1 MYKKLLLVVLQ
12 KTKDVP
18 YLLLDELK
26 EEVNLYKINSFLREI
41 EQIGIQL
48 QPTIDGNFQITR
60 EQRAQL
66 VLYGAKN
73 GVDWDK
79 IIKQLSWQE
88 FELLTTMVS
97 DEFGYIAKTGLN
109 FSTEERKYQI
119 DVILKNKP
127 YILLID
133 CKHFGGTGKQSVLRT
148 AVTEQ
153 IIRTEALVINI
164 NKLKS
169 KINVRKWKKGIIIPM
184 IVTWLDDSVYF
195 HENVPVVPFTK
206 LHSFFTNFYLYIDD
220 ILQIPV
226 NLSEEKE
233 N

>member
-1 MYKKLLLVVLQ
+1 MVLK

-26 EEVNLYKINSFLREI
+26 EETTRSKINSFLKEI

-48 QPTIDGNFQITR
+48 QPTIDGNLQITR

-66 VLYGAKN
+66 VIFGARN

-88 FELLTTMVS
+88 FELLTTMIG
-97 DEFGYIAKTGLN
+97 DEFGYVAKTGLN

-119 DVILKNKP
+119 DVILKNAP
-127 YILLID
+127 YIILID
-133 CKHFGGTGKQSVLRT
+133 CKHFGGTGKQSVLRN
-148 AVTEQ
+148 AATEQ
-153 IIRTEALVINI
+153 VIRTEALAANI
-164 NKLKS
+164 NELKG
-169 KINVRKWKKGIIIPM
+169 KISVRKWKKGIVLPM

-220 ILQIPV
+220 IYQIPV
-226 NLSEEKE
+226 IL
-233 N
+233 

>member
-1 MYKKLLLVVLQ
+1 MVLT

-18 YLLLDELK
+18 YLLLDEMK
-26 EEVNLYKINSFLREI
+26 EEASPSRVNAFLKEI

-66 VLYGAKN
+66 VIHGARN
-73 GVDWDK
+73 GADLDK

-88 FELLTTMVS
+88 FELLTTMVG
-97 DEFGYIAKTGLN
+97 DEFGYVAKTGLN
-109 FSTEERKYQI
+109 FSTNERKYQI
-119 DVILKNKP
+119 DVILKNSP
-127 YILLID
+127 YIILID

-148 AVTEQ
+148 AATEQ
-153 IIRTEALVINI
+153 IIRTEALAANI
-164 NKLKS
+164 NELKG
-169 KINVRKWKKGIIIPM
+169 KISVRKWKKGIVLPM

-226 NLSEEKE
+226 SFSAKKE

>member
-1 MYKKLLLVVLQ
+1 MVLK

-18 YLLLDELK
+18 FLLLKELK
-26 EEVNLYKINSFLREI
+26 EETTPSRINSFLKEI

-66 VLYGAKN
+66 VIYGARN
-73 GVDWDK
+73 EVDWDK

-88 FELLTTMVS
+88 FELLTTMVG
-97 DEFGYIAKTGLN
+97 DEFGYVAKTGLN

-119 DVILKNKP
+119 DVILKNSP
-127 YILLID
+127 YIILID
-133 CKHFGGTGKQSVLRT
+133 CKHFGGTGKQSILRT
-148 AVTEQ
+148 AATEQ
-153 IIRTEALVINI
+153 IIRAEALVANF
-164 NKLKS
+164 NELKG
-169 KINVRKWKKGIIIPM
+169 KINVRKWKRVIVLPM

-206 LHSFFTNFYLYIDD
+206 LHSFFTDFYLYIDD
-220 ILQIPV
+220 IFQIPV
-226 NLSEEKE
+226 NLSKKKE

>member
-1 MYKKLLLVVLQ
+1 MVLK

-18 YLLLDELK
+18 YLLLKELK
-26 EEVNLYKINSFLREI
+26 EETTPSRINSFLKEI

-66 VLYGAKN
+66 VVYGARN
-73 GVDWDK
+73 EVDWDK

-88 FELLTTMVS
+88 FELLTTMVG
-97 DEFGYIAKTGLN
+97 DEFGYVAKTGLN

-119 DVILKNKP
+119 DVILKNSP
-127 YILLID
+127 YIILID
-133 CKHFGGTGKQSVLRT
+133 CKHFGGTGKQSILRT
-148 AVTEQ
+148 AATEQ
-153 IIRTEALVINI
+153 IIRAEALVANF
-164 NKLKS
+164 NELKG
-169 KINVRKWKKGIIIPM
+169 KINVRKWKRVIVLPM

-206 LHSFFTNFYLYIDD
+206 LHSFFTDFYLYIDD
-220 ILQIPV
+220 IFQIPV
-226 NLSEEKE
+226 NLSKKKE

>member
-1 MYKKLLLVVLQ
+1 MVLK

-18 YLLLDELK
+18 YFLLDELK
-26 EEVNLYKINSFLREI
+26 EETTRSKINSFLKEI

-48 QPTIDGNFQITR
+48 QPTIDGNLQITR

-66 VLYGAKN
+66 VIYGARN
-73 GVDWDK
+73 GADWDK

-88 FELLTTMVS
+88 FELLTTMIG

-109 FSTEERKYQI
+109 FSTDERKYQI
-119 DVILKNKP
+119 DVILKNAP
-127 YILLID
+127 YIILID
-133 CKHFGGTGKQSVLRT
+133 CKHFGGTGKQSVLRN
-148 AVTEQ
+148 AATEQ
-153 IIRTEALVINI
+153 VIRTEALAANI
-164 NKLKS
+164 NELKA
-169 KINVRKWKKGIIIPM
+169 KISVRKWKRGIVLPM

-220 ILQIPV
+220 IYQIPV
-226 NLSEEKE
+226 NL
-233 N
+233 

>member
-1 MYKKLLLVVLQ
+1 MDRKLLLMVLK

-26 EEVNLYKINSFLREI
+26 EETTRSKINSFLKEI

-48 QPTIDGNFQITR
+48 QPTIDGNLQITR

-66 VLYGAKN
+66 VIFGARN

-88 FELLTTMVS
+88 FELLTTMIG
-97 DEFGYIAKTGLN
+97 DEFGYVAKTGLN

-119 DVILKNKP
+119 DVILKNAP
-127 YILLID
+127 YIILID
-133 CKHFGGTGKQSVLRT
+133 CKHFGGTGKQSVLRN
-148 AVTEQ
+148 AATEQ
-153 IIRTEALVINI
+153 VIRTEALAANI
-164 NKLKS
+164 NELKG
-169 KINVRKWKKGIIIPM
+169 KISVRKWKKGIVLPM

-220 ILQIPV
+220 IYQIPV
-226 NLSEEKE
+226 IL
-233 N
+233 

>member
-1 MYKKLLLVVLQ
+1 MVLQ
-12 KTKDVP
+12 KSKDVP
-18 YLLLDELK
+18 YLLLNELK
-26 EEVNLYKINSFLREI
+26 EEVNLNRIKSFLMEI

-66 VLYGAKN
+66 VFYGARN
-73 GVDWDK
+73 GVDWDE

-88 FELLTTMVS
+88 FELLTTMVG
-97 DEFGYIAKTGLN
+97 DEFGYVAKTGLN
-109 FSTEERKYQI
+109 FSTKERKYQI
-119 DVILKNKP
+119 DVILKNSP
-127 YILLID
+127 YIILID

-153 IIRTEALVINI
+153 IIRTEALVTNI
-164 NKLKS
+164 NELKG
-169 KINVRKWKKGIIIPM
+169 KINVRKWKRGIVLPM

-226 NLSEEKE
+226 NFSDNKE